1 MTRKAKY
8 TPEQKIQA
16 CEDYLSGKKSATQ
29 IARELNMSEYGDSKV
44 IYWAKQYKANGPSIF
59 EIKSKNSSYSR
70 EFKIMVAKEY
80 VEKSAS
86 SEQLASKYSI
96 PTTSTVLAW
105 VKKYNNHIELKDYD
119 PKPEVYMANSRKT
132 TIEEREEIVKWCLD
146 HNNNYKE
153 AAFTFNCSY
162 SQVHNWVKKYE
173 ELGLD
178 GLKDKRGVRKK
189 ESSLS
194 ELELANKRIELLERK
209 LELAKRREEL
219 LKKAEKLER
228 M

>member
-1 MTRKAKY
+1 
-8 TPEQKIQA
+8 
-16 CEDYLSGKKSATQ
+16 
-29 IARELNMSEYGDSKV
+29 
-44 IYWAKQYKANGPSIF
+44 
-59 EIKSKNSSYSR
+59 
-70 EFKIMVAKEY
+70 
-80 VEKSAS
+80 
-86 SEQLASKYSI
+86 
-96 PTTSTVLAW
+96 
-105 VKKYNNHIELKDYD
+105 
-119 PKPEVYMANSRKT
+119 MANSRKT

-146 HNNNYKE
+146 HNKNYKE

-189 ESSLS
+189 KSSLS
-194 ELELANKRIELLERK
+194 ELEIANKKIELLERK